1 MRREELERRYYELLP
16 VAGNSWDNWKQF
28 KEVCEQLFD
37 KTLEEN
43 KEILKKLKSC

>member
-1 MRREELERRYYELLP
+1 MRREELEKRYCELFP
-16 VAGNSWDNWKQF
+16 VVGNSWDNWKQF

-43 KEILKKLKSC
+43 KEVLKRLKSC